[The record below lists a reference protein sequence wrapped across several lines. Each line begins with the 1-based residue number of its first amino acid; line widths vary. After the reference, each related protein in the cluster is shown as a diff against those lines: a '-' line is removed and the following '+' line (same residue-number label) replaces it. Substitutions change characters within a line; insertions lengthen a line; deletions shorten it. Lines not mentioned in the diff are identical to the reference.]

1 MISEWLVD
9 YDGRAVA
16 VDGKTLGG
24 SVKSGNNPVHLLAA
38 FLHKEGVVVAR
49 QEVETKRID

>member
-38 FLHKEGVVVAR
+38 FLHKEDVVVAR
-49 QEVETKRID
+49 